1 MLIDIYKTGDLLV
14 SHGKEV
20 EEILRRAVRSALLE
34 HKRAGNAIAS
44 WEEGRVVLIE
54 ADKIPV
60 HDPLGEERIQQTA
73 AHLPDADEAR

>member
-1 MLIDIYKTGDLLV
+1 MRIDIHESRDLLV

-34 HKRAGNAIAS
+34 HKRAGNPVAS

-54 ADKIPV
+54 ANKIPV
-60 HDPLGEERIQQTA
+60 DDPLDQEQNLTSRDQPRRQ
-73 AHLPDADEAR
+73 R

>member
-14 SHGKEV
+14 SHVKEV

-34 HKRAGNAIAS
+34 HKRAGNTVAS

-60 HDPLGEERIQQTA
+60 DDPLGQ
-73 AHLPDADEAR
+73 